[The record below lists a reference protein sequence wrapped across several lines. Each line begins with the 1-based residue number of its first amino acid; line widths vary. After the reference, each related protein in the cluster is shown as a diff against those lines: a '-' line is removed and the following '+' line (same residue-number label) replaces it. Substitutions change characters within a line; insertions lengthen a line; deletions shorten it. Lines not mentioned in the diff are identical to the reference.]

1 MKMTKNEVLAKQ
13 SIISHIMLK
22 RGNEELSKELKV
34 KVMNMRVILGK
45 VRREFDEDLK
55 EVADEVTILKKR
67 VAELELEI
75 KQLKK

>member
-45 VRREFDEDLK
+45 VRREFD
-55 EVADEVTILKKR
+55 
-67 VAELELEI
+67 
-75 KQLKK
+75 